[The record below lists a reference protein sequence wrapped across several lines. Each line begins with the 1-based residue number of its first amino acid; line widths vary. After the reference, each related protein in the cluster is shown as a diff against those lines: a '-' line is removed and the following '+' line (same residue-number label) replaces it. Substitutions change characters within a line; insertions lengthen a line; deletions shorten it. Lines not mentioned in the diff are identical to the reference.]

1 LLGVVSAVSFSL
13 FQDYRMLPRASLTPR
28 EHGKAGD
35 GRCVRTR
42 RAAPIRE
49 SFEPLNPSRIL
60 PHHFDGYRND
70 EARLRPESVNN
81 LSKLTGKVAVVTGAS
96 KGIGAAIAKQLAA
109 DGANVV
115 VNYATSREGAD
126 KVVGE
131 ITKAG
136 GKAIAV
142 GASVAKEADIEALF
156 TATKKAYG
164 KVDILVNNAGV
175 YGFSPLEQVTP
186 EEYKRQFDT
195 NVLGL
200 LLTTKTALPHFPAEG
215 GSVINISSI
224 VSTLAPPAASI
235 YASTKGA
242 VDTITKSLAKELAP
256 RKIRVNAINPGL
268 VITEGT
274 QSAGIVD
281 SDFEK
286 QAIAATPL
294 GRAGRPE
301 DIAPPVSFLASDDAR
316 WITGET
322 IFVSGGY
329 AI

>member
-1 LLGVVSAVSFSL
+1 MKVATSS
-13 FQDYRMLPRASLTPR
+13 
-28 EHGKAGD
+28 
-35 GRCVRTR
+35 
-42 RAAPIRE
+42 
-49 SFEPLNPSRIL
+49 
-60 PHHFDGYRND
+60 
-70 EARLRPESVNN
+70 ESVNEMK
-81 LSKLTGKVAVVTGAS
+81 KLNGKVAVVTGAS

-126 KVVGE
+126 KVVAE
-131 ITKAG
+131 ITEAG

-142 GASVAKEADIEALF
+142 GASVAEEAGIEKLF
-156 TATKKAYG
+156 AQTQKTYG

-175 YGFSPLEQVTP
+175 YAFAPLEQVTAA
-186 EEYKRQFDT
+186 EYKRQFDT

-200 LLTTKTALPHFPAEG
+200 LLTTKAALPHFPAEG

-224 VSTLAPPAASI
+224 VSTLAPASASV

-242 VDTITKSLAKELAP
+242 VDTITKTLAKELAP

-274 QSAGIVD
+274 NSAGLVD
-281 SDFEK
+281 SDFERG
-286 QAIAATPL
+286 AVAATPL
-294 GRAGRPE
+294 GRAGQPD
-301 DIAPPVSFLASDDAR
+301 DIAPPVSFLASDESR

-322 IFVSGGY
+322 IFVSGGA

>member
-1 LLGVVSAVSFSL
+1 MTKQL
-13 FQDYRMLPRASLTPR
+13 AS
-28 EHGKAGD
+28 
-35 GRCVRTR
+35 
-42 RAAPIRE
+42 
-49 SFEPLNPSRIL
+49 S
-60 PHHFDGYRND
+60 
-70 EARLRPESVNN
+70 ESVNEM
-81 LSKLTGKVAVVTGAS
+81 SKLAGKVAVVTGAS

-109 DGANVV
+109 DGAKVV
-115 VNYATSREGAD
+115 VNYSTSREGAD
-126 KVVGE
+126 KVVSE

-142 GASVAKEADIEALF
+142 GGSVAKEADIDALF
-156 TATKKAYG
+156 AETTKAFG

-175 YGFSPLEQVTP
+175 YGFSPLEQVTAD
-186 EEYKRQFDT
+186 EYRRQHDT

-200 LLTTKTALPHFPAEG
+200 LLTTKAALPHFPSEG
-215 GSVINISSI
+215 GSVVNISSV

-235 YASTKGA
+235 YAATKGA
-242 VDTITKSLAKELAP
+242 VDTITRSLAKELGS

-274 QSAGIVD
+274 HAAGIVN

-286 QAIAATPL
+286 NVVATTPL
-294 GRAGRPE
+294 GRAGQPE
-301 DIAPPVSFLASDDAR
+301 DIALPVAFLASEDAR

-322 IFVSGGY
+322 IFVSGGA